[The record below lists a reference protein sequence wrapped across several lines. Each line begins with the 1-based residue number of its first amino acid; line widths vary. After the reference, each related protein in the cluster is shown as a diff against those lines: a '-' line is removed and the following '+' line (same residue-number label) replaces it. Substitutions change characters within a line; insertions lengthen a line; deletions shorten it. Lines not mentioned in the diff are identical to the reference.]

1 MNHRTFVRRIFA
13 PLAVLALAVLV
24 GRITDRTTGQPLAGL
39 EITADGPIRARAR
52 TDADGR
58 YIFRSLRPGHYL
70 IDVHGKGV
78 PTVAKHI
85 VLHDGK
91 VTENITVCNVA
102 LDYSCADSP
111 QRR

>member
-1 MNHRTFVRRIFA
+1 MNHRSFVRRLFA
-13 PLAVLALAVLV
+13 PLAALALVILV
-24 GRITDRTTGQPLAGL
+24 GRITDRTTGQSLAGL
-39 EITADGPIRARAR
+39 EITANGPSHARAR

-58 YIFRSLRPGHYL
+58 YIFRSLRPGRYL
-70 IDVHGKGV
+70 IDVRGKGV

-102 LDYSCADSP
+102 LDYSCANPP